1 MLIYIFSEAFGAD
14 ELITS
19 MAEEAVFVAGV
30 CLTFIYLEVW
40 VILLRDLKVVYLFWL
55 ENYVFWLRMN

>member
-40 VILLRDLKVVYLFWL
+40 VILLGVLKVV
-55 ENYVFWLRMN
+55 